1 MNKINDKIALITGGA
16 RGIGAATAKLFLEA
30 GAIVIITDSDEQL
43 GSKIA
48 SELGERCYFLPHD
61 VSNEQSWTAVV
72 SQIIQIYNRIDI
84 LVNNA
89 GIFRVSGILDTSLS
103 DWDLLVAV
111 NQTGTFLGI
120 KSIVPVMKNQKSGSI
135 INLSSIAGI
144 SGNSRAPAYAAT
156 KWAVRGLTKSAA
168 LEFAEFGIRVNSV
181 HPGLIKTR
189 MMDEIDQSSEE
200 LDARVP
206 IGRQGNPNE
215 VAKMILFLAS
225 DDASHCSGH
234 EFVVDGALK
243 A

>member
-1 MNKINDKIALITGGA
+1 MNKINNKIALITGGA

-43 GSKIA
+43 GAKIA

-61 VSNEQSWTAVV
+61 VSNELSWTAVV
-72 SQIIQIYNRIDI
+72 SEIIQKFNRIDI

-103 DWDLLVAV
+103 DWELLVAV

-120 KSIVPVMKNQKSGSI
+120 KSVVPFMKNHRFGSI

-144 SGNSRAPAYAAT
+144 SGNSRAPAYATT

-168 LEFAEFGIRVNSV
+168 LEFAEYGIRVNSV

-206 IGRQGNPNE
+206 IGRQGNPKE